1 MTVGVNILSCSQT
14 HKLATFY
21 AAASVMDPGQAPA
34 PIYLLIIGLDDL
46 KRERMRGASRFDT
59 KCRRR
64 RTFNTLQN
72 DISNRRPDLGNFVPL
87 TGDQT
92 VDITGKMK
100 AFRQGAGGMVEHE
113 GLIGI
118 CSCHNEVCFKAFS

>member
-64 RTFNTLQN
+64 RTF
-72 DISNRRPDLGNFVPL
+72 
-87 TGDQT
+87 
-92 VDITGKMK
+92 
-100 AFRQGAGGMVEHE
+100 AGGMLDSAHGQRE
-113 GLIGI
+113 GRQSVWA
-118 CSCHNEVCFKAFS
+118 CVQ